1 MNAPNTSATPPS
13 QGWSWIRRLL
23 ATGLI
28 LGTLAGLTIAV
39 ENWRGTQALRKLER
53 DLRAA
58 GLPLRLDELAP
69 APVPDDRNL
78 AMAPG
83 LETLLGYRRNST
95 PNDTTGAPTTTI
107 EWDDPVESARLTVA
121 TVTPP
126 ETRIPEP
133 PAGDWTQGEPIP
145 LAAWQNYYRALAART
160 NRADAAERSKDGKAR
175 LPEDVAARYGV
186 PADLSPHGLNHFFRY
201 RSYPV
206 PPVPG
211 EPAADVLKALQ
222 LAGTDVDVLQSV
234 LHERPECRFPIHYSE
249 RPSWGLLLPHL
260 AKVRQLTTFLRLR
273 ACAHLSANDA
283 SGALRDIELAIRLT
297 EGLRS
302 EPLQI
307 SQWVRESCFQAWL
320 QPVWEGLSVN
330 RWSPEDLI
338 QLDRLLATVDPQ
350 AGITPALLAALHLR
364 KDGPLDSD
372 ARARLREFHAQRPWG
387 EQSLAAGTEA
397 RAEFFIQHAP
407 QGWFDQNQVR
417 TARRH
422 WQMLSNHLAWAG
434 TSAVT
439 NWLDQPD
446 SPPYTAGPY
455 DFLDYEFN
463 PKLSFRRLIPRLL
476 RATARLHMARTVVA
490 LERFRQRRG
499 TYPETL
505 TELVPDFLP
514 SLIPDP
520 IDRQPL
526 RYRQLP
532 DTGGFVLYSI
542 GLDGRDDEALIIDD
556 RRDLFEPQAHG
567 TGDWV
572 WPRRDLP

>member
-1 MNAPNTSATPPS
+1 MPANSSTTTPPPSTPFRSRSSRPSATPPS
-13 QGWSWIRRLL
+13 RGWSWTRRLL

-28 LGTLAGLTIAV
+28 LGTLGALTVAI
-39 ENWRGTQALRKLER
+39 ENWRGTQALQQLER

-58 GLPLRLDELAP
+58 GLPLRLEEVAP

-78 AMAPG
+78 AKAPG
-83 LETLLGYRRNST
+83 LETLLGYRHNST

-107 EWDDPVESARLTVA
+107 EWDDPVESARLSVA

-133 PAGDWTQGEPIP
+133 PAGDWTHGESIP
-145 LAAWQNYYRALAART
+145 LAAWQTYYRALAART
-160 NRADAAERSKDGKAR
+160 NRADNAERSKDGKVR

-186 PADLSPHGLNHFFRY
+186 PADLSPYGLNHFFRY

-206 PPVPG
+206 PPVAG

-234 LHERPECRFPIHYSE
+234 LRERPECRFPLHYSE
-249 RPSWGLLLPHL
+249 RPSWGILLPHL

-283 SGALRDIELAIRLT
+283 NGALRDIELAIRLT

-302 EPLQI
+302 KPLQI
-307 SQWVRESCFQAWL
+307 SQWVRESCIQSWL
-320 QPVWEGLSVN
+320 QTVWEGLSAN

-338 QLDRLLATVDPQ
+338 QLDRLLAAVDPL
-350 AGITPALLAALHLR
+350 AGITPALLGALHLR
-364 KDGPLDSD
+364 NDGPMDSD
-372 ARARLREFHAQRPWG
+372 ARARLLEFHAQRPWREESIASG
-387 EQSLAAGTEA
+387 AEA
-397 RAEFFIQHAP
+397 RAEFLIQHAP

-417 TARRH
+417 TTRRH
-422 WQMLSNHLAWAG
+422 WQTLSNHLAWAG
-434 TSAVT
+434 TPAVT

-455 DFLDYEFN
+455 GFLDYEFN
-463 PKLSFRRLIPRLL
+463 RKLSFRRLIPRLL
-476 RATARLHMARTVVA
+476 RATARLHMARTAVA
-490 LERFRQRRG
+490 IERFRQRRG
-499 TYPETL
+499 THPETL

-526 RYRQLP
+526 RYRRLS
-532 DTGGFVLYSI
+532 DDAFVLHSI
-542 GLDGRDDEALIIDD
+542 GIDGRDDNARIVDN
-556 RRDLFEPQAHG
+556 
-567 TGDWV
+567 
-572 WPRRDLP
+572 